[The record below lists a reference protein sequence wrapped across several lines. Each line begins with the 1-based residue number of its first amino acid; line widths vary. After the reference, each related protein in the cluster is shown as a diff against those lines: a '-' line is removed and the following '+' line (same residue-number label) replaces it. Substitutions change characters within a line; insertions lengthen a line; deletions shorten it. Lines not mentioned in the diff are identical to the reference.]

1 MSRIAYVNGRYV
13 PFREASVH
21 VEDRGYQLGDGV
33 YEVCEIRAGALID
46 ERRHLERLTRS
57 LLALRIVMPM
67 PLAAL
72 RFVLAETVKR
82 NRIASGLLY
91 LQITRG
97 VARRDHGF
105 PEKPVKPAVVVTVR
119 ALDARKSEDSASKG
133 IAVITVPDDRWGR
146 VDIKT
151 IGLLPNVLARQA
163 AKEQGAKDAWFV
175 DEEGFITEGASSNV
189 WIVTRDGTLVTRP
202 SSNRILTGITM
213 TVAKEIAAGLQLKLE
228 ERAFSVEEALAAKE
242 AFITSATQIVMPVVS
257 VDGRKIG
264 SGEPGPIARR
274 LREAFHR
281 TAEFGRRLV

>member
-33 YEVCEIRAGALID
+33 YEVCEIRGGALVD
-46 ERRHLERLTRS
+46 ERRHLERLSRS
-57 LLALRIVMPM
+57 LSALRIAMPM
-67 PLAAL
+67 PLTAL
-72 RFVLAETVKR
+72 RFVLAETVRR

-119 ALDARKSEDSASKG
+119 ALDARKSEESASKG

-213 TVAKEIAAGLQLKLE
+213 AVAKEVAAGLQLKLE
-228 ERAFSVEEALAAKE
+228 ERPFSVEEALAAKE

>member
-1 MSRIAYVNGRYV
+1 MSRIAYVNGSYV

-33 YEVCEIRAGALID
+33 YEVCEIRGGALID

-57 LLALRIVMPM
+57 LSALRIVMPM

-72 RFVLAETVKR
+72 RFVLAETVRR
-82 NRIASGLLY
+82 NRIAYGLLY

-105 PEKPVKPAVVVTVR
+105 PEKPVRPAVVVTVR
-119 ALDARKSEDSASKG
+119 ALDARKNEESASKG
-133 IAVITVPDDRWGR
+133 IAVITVLDDRWGR

-228 ERAFSVEEALAAKE
+228 ERVFSVEGALAAKE

-264 SGEPGPIARR
+264 SGEPGPIAGR

-281 TAEFGRRLV
+281 TAEFGRRIV

>member
-72 RFVLAETVKR
+72 RFVLAETVRR

-105 PEKPVKPAVVVTVR
+105 PERPVKPAVVVTVR
-119 ALDARKSEDSASKG
+119 ALDARKSEESASKG

-281 TAEFGRRLV
+281 TAEFGRRIV

>member
-242 AFITSATQIVMPVVS
+242 AFITSATQTVMPVVS

>member
-72 RFVLAETVKR
+72 RFVLAETVRR

-133 IAVITVPDDRWGR
+133 VAVITVPDDRWGR

-228 ERAFSVEEALAAKE
+228 ERVFSVEEALAAKE
-242 AFITSATQIVMPVVS
+242 AFITSATQTIMPVVS

-281 TAEFGRRLV
+281 TAEFGRRIV